1 MSQVKVP
8 AGLVSSEGPPLRMQ
22 TTTFPP
28 CPHMTGRENKLSGL
42 SSRKD
47 TNPMGSE
54 PHLYGLI

>member
-47 TNPMGSE
+47 TNPSQ
-54 PHLYGLI
+54 ITF